1 MSVWNNLF
9 LFSTIVFPVPID
21 IMASFMQNQ
30 QSHNFEQDLQQQIRI
45 YQELQKYQQQQ
56 QHQHQQQHQQ
66 QQQSFLRG
74 QVDIKSSSAQVHRAI
89 RPPHKTNIKVIQKMF
104 ILSLVSKVEA

>member
-9 LFSTIVFPVPID
+9 SFSTIVFPVPID

-56 QHQHQQQHQQ
+56 QQHHQQQQQQQ

-74 QVDIKSSSAQVHRAI
+74 QVDIKSSTAQVHRAI
-89 RPPHKTNIKVIQKMF
+89 RPHHKTNIKVR
-104 ILSLVSKVEA
+104 EAFK